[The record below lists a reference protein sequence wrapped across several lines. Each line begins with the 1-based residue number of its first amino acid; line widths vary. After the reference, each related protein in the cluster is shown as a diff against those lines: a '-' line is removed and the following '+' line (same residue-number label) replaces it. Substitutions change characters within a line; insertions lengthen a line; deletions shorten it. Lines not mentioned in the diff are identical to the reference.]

1 MLARPKGVR
10 PMSIQPVGA
19 WRQVQNWFNFQGA
32 IIRQDAAL
40 HDAVNAAFA
49 TAQSNYYQTLAGL
62 ATKAALT
69 RLQNEAK
76 AKAAGLTTLIN
87 SIGGTVN
94 KVA

>member
-10 PMSIQPVGA
+10 PMSVQPVAA
-19 WRQVQNWFNFQGA
+19 WRQMQNWFNFQGK
-32 IIRQDAAL
+32 IIQQDAAL

-49 TAQSNYYQTLAGL
+49 SAHSNYYQGLAGL

-76 AKAAGLTTLIN
+76 AKAAGLTALIN
-87 SIGGTVN
+87 SVGGTVN

>member
-1 MLARPKGVR
+1 
-10 PMSIQPVGA
+10 MSVQPVAA
-19 WRQVQNWFNFQGA
+19 WRQMQNWFNFQGK
-32 IIRQDAAL
+32 IIQQDAAL

-49 TAQSNYYQTLAGL
+49 GAASNYYQGLAGL